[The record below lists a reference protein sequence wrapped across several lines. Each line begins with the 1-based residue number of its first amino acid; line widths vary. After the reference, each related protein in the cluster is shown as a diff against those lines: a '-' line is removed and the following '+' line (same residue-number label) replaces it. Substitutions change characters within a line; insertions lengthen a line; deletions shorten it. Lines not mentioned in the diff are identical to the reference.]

1 MNAFVCPAPIAV
13 QDTVLLG
20 HGSGGKLSASL
31 LQQIFLPAFHN
42 PMLSRLEDQAVLGVQ
57 SGRLAFT
64 TDSFVVK
71 PLFFPGGDIGSLAVH
86 GTVNDLAMGGAQPL
100 ALSAAFILEE
110 GFSIADLRRVV
121 DSMARAAENVGVPI
135 VTGDTKVVERG
146 CGDGVFINTTG
157 IGMVADGVDLSAAN
171 ARPGDRVILSGSLG
185 DHGITI
191 LTQRQG
197 LELEGSIE
205 SDSAPLH
212 TLVAAILAAA
222 GDVRVMRDPTRG
234 GLASTLN
241 EIAAQ
246 SHAGIA
252 IREAALPIHEGVRGA
267 CEVLGLD
274 PLYVANEGKLVA
286 IVPAAS
292 AEAVLAAMRRHPLG
306 AEAVII
312 GEVVERHPGLVTM
325 HTPFGTTRIVDMLAG
340 DQLPRIC

>member
-13 QDTVLLG
+13 HDTVLLG
-20 HGSGGKLSASL
+20 HGSGGKLSAAL
-31 LQQIFLPAFHN
+31 LQQIFLPAFRN
-42 PMLSRLEDQAVLGVQ
+42 PLLSRLEDQAVLDVE

-110 GFSIADLRRVV
+110 GFSMADLRRVV
-121 DSMARAAENVGVPI
+121 DSMAQAAEKVGVPI

-157 IGMVADGVDLSAAN
+157 LGMVADGVDLSAAN
-171 ARPGDRVILSGSLG
+171 ARPGDCVILSGSLG

-197 LELEGSIE
+197 LELEGAVE

-222 GDVRVMRDPTRG
+222 RDVRVMRDPTRG
-234 GLASTLN
+234 GIASALN

-252 IREAALPIHEGVRGA
+252 IR
-267 CEVLGLD
+267 
-274 PLYVANEGKLVA
+274 
-286 IVPAAS
+286 
-292 AEAVLAAMRRHPLG
+292 
-306 AEAVII
+306 
-312 GEVVERHPGLVTM
+312 
-325 HTPFGTTRIVDMLAG
+325 
-340 DQLPRIC
+340 